1 MDERVEKEI
10 SFKSNV
16 FITDWKATLVE
27 LGDPAQFRTDKL
39 VSLKEASRAASQM
52 PILLIQILYCY
63 DGNTLRKENFAKRI
77 FISFVNIPRTLV
89 TFHAD
94 VLKFLKLFWDQYGLM
109 ISWKFIVFAAIKV
122 MMFLLH
128 LRLPLSYTVELVL

>member
-94 VLKFLKLFWDQYGLM
+94 DLKFLKLQ
-109 ISWKFIVFAAIKV
+109 
-122 MMFLLH
+122 
-128 LRLPLSYTVELVL
+128 